1 MRITAAELVAWLDL
15 EVAAGRTSPP
25 AARLILERAGLTDP
39 GLRRRIG
46 TDKVRPGILRPGGA
60 VRGRREVARR
70 PT

>member
-1 MRITAAELVAWLDL
+1 MRITAAELVAWLEP
-15 EVAAGRTSPP
+15 EVAAGRTSPA

-39 GLRRRIG
+39 GL
-46 TDKVRPGILRPGGA
+46 GILRPGGA